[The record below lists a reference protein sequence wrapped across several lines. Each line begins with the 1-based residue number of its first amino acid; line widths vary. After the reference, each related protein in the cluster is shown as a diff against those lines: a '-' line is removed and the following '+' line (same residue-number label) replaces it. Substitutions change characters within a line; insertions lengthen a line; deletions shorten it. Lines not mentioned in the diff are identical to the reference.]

1 MDDIRHMEEME
12 QERLAK
18 EAEEAERNSKLE
30 KVKEQFDVP
39 EGQWKIDK
47 ENIQDLAE
55 AHKNKEAAGGDPR
68 AG

>member
-1 MDDIRHMEEME
+1 MEEME

-55 AHKNKEAAGGDPR
+55 AHKNKEAVGGDPR